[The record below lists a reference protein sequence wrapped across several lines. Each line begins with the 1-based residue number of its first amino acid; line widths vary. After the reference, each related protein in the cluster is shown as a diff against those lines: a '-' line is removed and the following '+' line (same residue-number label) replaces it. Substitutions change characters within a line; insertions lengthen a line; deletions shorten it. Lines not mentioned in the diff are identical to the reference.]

1 MTVSAKDF
9 SAFAASRRSTR
20 DFLPKPVETGLL
32 QEILA
37 DAMTAPSW
45 SNTRPFLVAVA
56 VGPKRDRL
64 SAEFLARWDALAA
77 ARAGGF
83 WGFVKL
89 ILSGGRGRPT
99 SNLFIS
105 KPYVGE
111 LKKRAQKVGAG
122 LYDYLGVKR
131 GDRAARDE
139 QWAKNYRFFDA
150 PVELFIFTHK
160 SLGKYSAADA
170 GLFVQNLMLSAH
182 ARGLGTCAQGAV
194 AIWEDAVRAEFDVP
208 SEYGLLYG
216 VAVGYPS
223 QHSVNRF
230 GAERIP
236 ASEITLY

>member
-9 SAFAASRRSTR
+9 SQFAASRRSTR
-20 DFLPKPVETGLL
+20 DFNPTPVETGLL
-32 QEILA
+32 QEMLT

-45 SNTRPFLVAVA
+45 SNTRPFMVAVA
-56 VGPKRDRL
+56 TGPKRDRL
-64 SAEFLARWDALAA
+64 SAEFLKRWDALSA

-89 ILSGGRGRPT
+89 ILRGGYGRPT
-99 SNLFIS
+99 SNIWIS
-105 KPYVGE
+105 KPYVGV
-111 LKKRAQKVGAG
+111 LKKRAQKIGAE

-131 GDRAARDE
+131 GDRAGRDE

-160 SLGKYSAADA
+160 SLGKYAAADA
-170 GLFVQNLMLSAH
+170 ALFVQNFILSAH

-194 AIWEDAVRAEFDVP
+194 AIWEDAVRAEFDIP
-208 SEYGLLYG
+208 GDYELLYG
-216 VAVGYPS
+216 VAVGYAS

-230 GAERIP
+230 GAERISP
-236 ASEITLY
+236 AEIAVF